1 MASNN
6 RKWSIAVLGV
16 VPAIIFV
23 AALLV
28 HPIAQDPGY
37 HDFADQRTI
46 WGIANFWNVVFLVTA
61 ALGLRALRSNSAFTQ
76 IWERNAY
83 RILLAGTVLVA
94 FGSAYYHF
102 APNSQTLFWDRLPMT
117 IVFMSLFATTIG
129 ERIDMRIGQRSLL
142 PLLLIGIA
150 SVIYW
155 RISGDLRFYAMVQFY
170 PMLMIPVLLAFREPR
185 YSSGIGTWVM
195 IVLYACAKVLELFDR
210 ELGDIF
216 AAGGHPWKHV
226 FSSAAL
232 ACYVIAVGRRRSL
245 STDRCLV
252 TSIESSIVG
261 VDCSRM
267 VDGMGLEPTTP
278 ALRTR
283 CSPN

>member
-1 MASNN
+1 MTPNS
-6 RKWSIAVLGV
+6 RKWSMAVLGA
-16 VPAIIFV
+16 VPAMIFV
-23 AALLV
+23 GALLV
-28 HPIAQDPGY
+28 HPIAQNPGY

-46 WGIANFWNVVFLVTA
+46 WGIANFWNVVSNAAFLVTA
-61 ALGLRALRSNSAFTQ
+61 AFGLRALRSTSAFTQ

-83 RILLAGTVLVA
+83 WILLAGTVFVA

-129 ERIDMRIGQRSLL
+129 ERIDMRSGQRSLL
-142 PLLLIGIA
+142 PLLLIGVA
-150 SVIYW
+150 SVVYW

-170 PMLMIPVLLAFREPR
+170 PMLMIPVLLIWREPR
-185 YSSGIGTWVM
+185 YSSEFGTWAM
-195 IVLYACAKVLELFDR
+195 IGLYACAKALELFDR
-210 ELGDIF
+210 ELSHVF
-216 AAGGHPWKHV
+216 TTGGHPLKHLC
-226 FSSAAL
+226 SAAAL
-232 ACYVIAVGRRRSL
+232 ACYVIAVGRRRNL
-245 STDRCLV
+245 SADRCLV
-252 TSIESSIVG
+252 TSVKSG
-261 VDCSRM
+261 M

>member
-46 WGIANFWNVVFLVTA
+46 WGVANFWNVVSNAVFLVTA
-61 ALGLRALRSNSAFTQ
+61 ALGLRALRSTSAFTQ

-129 ERIDMRIGQRSLL
+129 ERIDMRTGQRSLL
-142 PLLLIGIA
+142 PLLLIGAA

-170 PMLMIPVLLAFREPR
+170 PMLMIPVLLICREPR
-185 YSSGIGTWVM
+185 YSLELGTWAM
-195 IVLYACAKVLELFDR
+195 IVLYACAKALEFFDR
-210 ELGDIF
+210 DLSRYF
-216 AAGGHPWKHV
+216 TAGGHPWKHV
-226 FSSAAL
+226 VSAAAL
-232 ACYVIAVGRRRSL
+232 ACYVIAVGRRKSL
-245 STDRCLV
+245 STAHCLV
-252 TSIESSIVG
+252 TSIKLSSEARSI
-261 VDCSRM
+261 S
-267 VDGMGLEPTTP
+267 L
-278 ALRTR
+278 L
-283 CSPN
+283 